1 MRVKTRHGRKKKQ
14 KAGEWQLL
22 RNTWPVAGT
31 QLSVFTRRGRGGLTR
46 NGWASDQWH
55 LMPKCCYRP
64 SVAAEESRINFL
76 QMTSC
81 VTVHDNVP
89 LFPLLLAE
97 AAVLPFQYLFSP
109 FPGQASISIA
119 VFVTLGPPAW
129 TLPLWREA
137 SGFTSCVRK
146 NAWKQKV

>member
-1 MRVKTRHGRKKKQ
+1 MAAAPEHLAGGRYPTVCIHPQ
-14 KAGEWQLL
+14 SLC
-22 RNTWPVAGT
+22 
-31 QLSVFTRRGRGGLTR
+31 SRGGLTR

-76 QMTSC
+76 QVTSC

-97 AAVLPFQYLFSP
+97 ADVLPFQYLFSP